1 MIINRLLLKGSVVAA
16 LVLVAA
22 CSDEPAV
29 SVDSQAAAEQAQNVL
44 ASGDVNDGKQLYV
57 ACQACHGAKG
67 GGNKAMNAPS
77 LVNQSPWYVKRQ
89 LMAFKEGRRGTH
101 PDDVYGQQMAAIA
114 TTIADEAAVDS
125 LVAYVDSLPDRAPE
139 ATLDGNVKKGADFYS
154 MVCGSCHGP
163 NAEGNEL
170 LDSPALA
177 GVDDWY
183 LARQFELFRKGIRG
197 ADDKY
202 GRQMVMMA
210 PALPTEEDVHNVV
223 SYIQS
228 LAE

>member
-1 MIINRLLLKGSVVAA
+1 MIIRY
-16 LVLVAA
+16 LVLCLTVLLVAA
-22 CSDEPAV
+22 CDNRPAV
-29 SVDSQAAAEQAQNVL
+29 TADGEAAASNAKALLAQ
-44 ASGDVNDGKQLYV
+44 GDVKEGKALFA
-57 ACQACHGAKG
+57 ACQTCHGVKG
-67 GGNKAMNAPS
+67 EGNKALNAPS
-77 LVNQSPWYVKRQ
+77 LVNQSPWYIKRQ
-89 LMAFKEGRRGTH
+89 LQAFKSGARGTH

-114 TTIADEAAVDS
+114 STIADEAAIDS
-125 LVAYVDSLPDRAPE
+125 LVSYIDRLPDAVPA
-139 ATLDGNVKKGADFYS
+139 ATVKGDPKKGEDYYT

-183 LARQFELFRKGIRG
+183 LQRQFELFRDGARG

-210 PALPTEEDVHNVV
+210 PALPTESDLKNVV